1 MKSQITNVSGDML
14 CLSSGSR
21 SSCSN
26 QSTSQYSGKET
37 EECDKDVEMRD
48 LLQRDN
54 GLKRPL
60 LDPGPQLT
68 SYKRLG
74 KVTSHFMGIQCGKQG
89 DVEDL

>member
-1 MKSQITNVSGDML
+1 MAG
-14 CLSSGSR
+14 
-21 SSCSN
+21 
-26 QSTSQYSGKET
+26 
-37 EECDKDVEMRD
+37 DKDVEMRD

-68 SYKRLG
+68 SCKRLG
-74 KVTSHFMGIQCGKQG
+74 KVTSHFMGIQFGKQG